1 MIATLR
7 ALFTF
12 EISPEKHDRLKLLFL
27 SIIFFVAIAGY
38 TVIRALKDS
47 LFVSIVGREYWG
59 WAKMWS
65 ILILIPA
72 ILLYSKVVDLLRRYE
87 VAMVYGIIYGIGGLT
102 IAYFIADPV
111 IGLPNTVA
119 SGDRAFGW
127 IIYFFLEGLNP
138 FLISVLWSFSH
149 SITRPEEAR
158 TNYPLMVAASKIGG
172 IVATAGACWLLAWQS
187 DSGSLVFSDVVNHQI
202 LITISSFFLLMIPL
216 LLHWFIKAV
225 PGRFLHGYEAAY
237 KVEKQRS
244 EHETTGIIAS
254 LKSAFSGLWLL
265 IRYPYTLGIFGVIFF
280 WEIVSVFLNYERI
293 GVAQKAAAHNMS
305 MQSCIMLNQ
314 EFWAH
319 VVGLGITL
327 IGTRTLLNLL
337 GERKSL
343 ILVPLIVG
351 ALIVLHLSVES
362 VSILTFVFV
371 LTRSLNYAFAQPLR
385 ESLYIP
391 TTKEIKFKTKS
402 WIDAFGV
409 KVAKGVG
416 GGYATMMAQLVGVSE
431 SLAFIGGMSFFL
443 LIIGCWLVTAHL
455 LGRRFERAVKHNEV
469 IGA

>member
-7 ALFTF
+7 ALLSFQ
-12 EISPEKHDRLKLLFL
+12 ISPEKHDRLKLLFL
-27 SIIFFVAIAGY
+27 SVIFFVAIGGY
-38 TVIRALKDS
+38 TIVRALKDS
-47 LFVSIVGREYWG
+47 IFVSIVGREYWG

-65 ILILIPA
+65 IIILIPA
-72 ILLYSKVVDLLRRYE
+72 ILLYSKIVDLLRRYE
-87 VAMVYGIIYGIGGLT
+87 VAMVYGILYGIGGLT

-127 IIYFFLEGLNP
+127 IVYFFLEGLNP
-138 FLISVLWSFSH
+138 FLISVLWAFSH
-149 SITRPEEAR
+149 SITRPDEAR

-172 IVATAGACWLLAWQS
+172 MVATAGACTLLAWQS
-187 DSGSLVFSDVVNHQI
+187 EPGKQLFSDVVNHQI
-202 LITISSFFLLMIPL
+202 LIGIGSIFLLAIPL
-216 LLHWFIKAV
+216 LLYWFIKTV

-237 KVEKQRS
+237 KVEKQRA
-244 EHETTGIIAS
+244 EHEKTGIWQS
-254 LKSAFSGLWLL
+254 CKSAFSGLWLL
-265 IRYPYTLGIFGVIFF
+265 LRYPYTLGIFGVIFF
-280 WEIVSVFLNYERI
+280 WEIVSVFLNYERL

-305 MQSCIMLNQ
+305 VQSCIILNQ

-319 VVGLGITL
+319 FVGLFITL

-351 ALIVLHLSVES
+351 ALVVLHLSVES
-362 VSILTFVFV
+362 VSILTVVFV

-416 GGYATMMAQLVGVSE
+416 GGYATVMAQLVAVSE

>member
-1 MIATLR
+1 MVATIR
-7 ALFTF
+7 ALFSF
-12 EISPEKHDRLKLLFL
+12 QISPEKHDRLKLLFL
-27 SIIFFVAIAGY
+27 SIIFFVAIGGY
-38 TVIRALKDS
+38 TIIRALKDS

-65 ILILIPA
+65 IIILIPA
-72 ILLYSKVVDLLRRYE
+72 ILFYSKIVDLLRRYE
-87 VAMVYGIIYGIGGLT
+87 VAMFYGVLYGIGGLT

-119 SGDRAFGW
+119 SGDRIFGW
-127 IIYFFLEGLNP
+127 VIYFFLEGLNP

-149 SITRPEEAR
+149 SITRPDEAR

-172 IVATAGACWLLAWQS
+172 MLATMGACSLLAWQKEP
-187 DSGSLVFSDVVNHQI
+187 GKLMFSDVVNHQI
-202 LITISSFFLLMIPL
+202 LIGIGSIFLLLIPL
-216 LLHWFIKAV
+216 LLYWFIKAV

-237 KVEKQRS
+237 KVEKERAA
-244 EHETTGIIAS
+244 HEKTGIWAS
-254 LKSAFSGLWLL
+254 CKSAFSGLWLL

-280 WEIVSVFLNYERI
+280 WEIVSVVLNYERL

-305 MQSCIMLNQ
+305 VQSCFILNL
-314 EFWAH
+314 EFWSH
-319 VVGLGITL
+319 FVGLFITL

-343 ILVPLIVG
+343 ILVPLVVG
-351 ALIVLHLSVES
+351 VLIVLHLSVES
-362 VSILTFVFV
+362 VSILSVVFV

-416 GGYATMMAQLVGVSE
+416 GGYATVMAQLVAVSE

-443 LIIGCWLVTAHL
+443 FIIGLWLITAHL